1 MASVLMYDLFSW
13 WKVDAV
19 LFYFIFFAPN
29 TKILVEWQDTLMDQK
44 GHT

>member
-19 LFYFIFFAPN
+19 PFFFFAPN
-29 TKILVEWQDTLMDQK
+29 TKILVERQDTLMDQK